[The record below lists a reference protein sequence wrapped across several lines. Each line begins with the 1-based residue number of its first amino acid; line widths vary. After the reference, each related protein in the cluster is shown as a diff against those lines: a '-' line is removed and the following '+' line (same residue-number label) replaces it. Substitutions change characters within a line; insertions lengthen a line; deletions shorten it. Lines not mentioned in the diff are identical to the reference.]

1 MGRDVD
7 PVTQHHV
14 NEMIEDLCAE
24 FGDRFERGRI
34 EDMMADSVSQ
44 LAGQA
49 QVEDFL
55 PVLAYRFTRERL
67 NSIGRSSGTGPD
79 VVFISL
85 NGGGRG
91 QIAAALTTLLSDGE
105 VSVHAAGTSTHGVVD
120 PVTEAII
127 GELGIDTSESFA
139 RPVNGEILANADVIV
154 TMGHSVGSVE
164 LPDGVRHED
173 WRVGDPS
180 APVSRRRGGSE
191 MTSSDACG
199 GCSASFRHR
208 HRPLVPASRKA
219 TLRCM
224 PCTTM
229 SPRRRLFPAARP
241 LLITG
246 KKDRSDLQRTAV
258 QRSGSARLVSFVHA
272 GNAEAS
278 TLHCDKSRARV
289 ILGLQGLDDV

>member
-173 WRVGDPS
+173 WRVGDPVGASLEEARRVRDDIERRVRGLLGELQAS
-180 APVSRRRGGSE
+180 A
-191 MTSSDACG
+191 
-199 GCSASFRHR
+199 
-208 HRPLVPASRKA
+208 
-219 TLRCM
+219 
-224 PCTTM
+224 
-229 SPRRRLFPAARP
+229 PAARSGEP
-241 LLITG
+241 KG
-246 KKDRSDLQRTAV
+246 NTAMHAV
-258 QRSGSARLVSFVHA
+258 HDHVS
-272 GNAEAS
+272 E
-278 TLHCDKSRARV
+278 T
-289 ILGLQGLDDV
+289 